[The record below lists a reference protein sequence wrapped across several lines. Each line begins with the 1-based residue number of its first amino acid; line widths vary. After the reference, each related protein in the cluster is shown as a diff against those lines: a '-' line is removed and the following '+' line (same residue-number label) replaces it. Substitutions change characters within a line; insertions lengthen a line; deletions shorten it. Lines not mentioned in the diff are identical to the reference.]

1 MVLSI
6 LILIIH
12 ILYFFIAPFSNQ
24 MPFTS
29 FICLF
34 SYSYL
39 TNLDFIILVT
49 RFRVDMIDIFFL
61 IGNCRLKL
69 ELHFSLIAAAVA
81 YILWRSVGQSKKSG
95 IFQSRLHKQL
105 SVADRS
111 GLNGSGTLDQRRKG
125 NWRVDCQ
132 GASKGLFLG
141 LLSLVAG
148 IIVLIIFFVMKVRS
162 FSICHIFTKRK
173 LNSQKD
179 SINYR

>member
-1 MVLSI
+1 MSEFIDVL
-6 LILIIH
+6 LILLDLAMFFYFIY
-12 ILYFFIAPFSNQ
+12 LRFFFID
-24 MPFTS
+24 T
-29 FICLF
+29 C
-34 SYSYL
+34 
-39 TNLDFIILVT
+39 
-49 RFRVDMIDIFFL
+49 IDY
-61 IGNCRLKL
+61 RLKL

-81 YILWRSVGQSKKSG
+81 YILWRSVGESKKSG

-148 IIVLIIFFVMKVRS
+148 IIVLIIFFVMKVRPS
-162 FSICHIFTKRK
+162 P
-173 LNSQKD
+173 
-179 SINYR
+179 